1 LERRQL
7 LLQAQ
12 GPYPNLVSFLRRMEK
27 LDVLVGQD
35 SLNLQVEPLP
45 VEALKAGKRVMP
57 PKVSLRQSLL
67 LYTKKPTPPRQP
79 GAPAAASQP
88 GAAPVPGQAAPP
100 PPGSPAPP
108 G

>member
-1 LERRQL
+1 
-7 LLQAQ
+7 
-12 GPYPNLVSFLRRMEK
+12 VSFLRRMEK

-79 GAPAAASQP
+79 GA
-88 GAAPVPGQAAPP
+88 APVPGQAAPP